1 MNKII
6 DFAKKWW
13 ALIFI
18 AVIFTFL
25 SVTVIQL
32 RVSLRL
38 HTESHSESIVPV
50 AQDEQV
56 PISIPSVDNP
66 TYDDLLALA
75 KRGGTI
81 DYFSIYYNGDN
92 SKYYLNVEYEKNGDA
107 EIEFSCGNKDSLKD
121 IYDIFYMVL
130 IGSGIIK
137 E

>member
-25 SVTVIQL
+25 SVNVIQL

-38 HTESHSESIVPV
+38 HMESHSEPIVPIT
-50 AQDEQV
+50 QDEQV

-66 TYDDLLALA
+66 SYDDIIALA

-81 DYFSIYYNGDN
+81 DFLSIFYSGDD
-92 SKYYLNVEYEKNGDA
+92 SQYYLTVKYEKEDGTT
-107 EIEFSCGNKDSLKD
+107 EINCRRKNSLKD
-121 IYDIFYMVL
+121 VYDDFYRIL
-130 IGSGIIK
+130 IDQGMIK